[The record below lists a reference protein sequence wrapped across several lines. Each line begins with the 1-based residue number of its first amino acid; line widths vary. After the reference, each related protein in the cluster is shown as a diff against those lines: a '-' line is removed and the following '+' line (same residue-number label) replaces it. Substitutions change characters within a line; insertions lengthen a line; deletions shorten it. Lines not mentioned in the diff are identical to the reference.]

1 MWVKDGQWV
10 GSNGFT
16 KTLAFDSLF
25 TVLCRLPISV
35 NLISPIGPNEPSLVL
50 NGTEVPGT
58 GKRGRMPSSNVR
70 VSEMCSQ
77 RARVYGKNT
86 LAHGRAVKPV
96 TFALPIREYLTFNSP
111 TMPPAH
117 SRRNDN
123 NNAFAAKSKP
133 FPQKFSSVCICSEKS

>member
-35 NLISPIGPNEPSLVL
+35 NSISPIGPYEPSLVL
-50 NGTEVPGT
+50 NGTEVAGT

-70 VSEMCSQ
+70 VSESCSQ
-77 RARVYGKNT
+77 SARVYGKNT
-86 LAHGRAVKPV
+86 PAHGRALKPV
-96 TFALPIREYLTFNSP
+96 IFALPFSVNSTFSI
-111 TMPPAH
+111 PP
-117 SRRNDN
+117 SRLG
-123 NNAFAAKSKP
+123 AKR
-133 FPQKFSSVCICSEKS
+133 QQ